1 MQSQKKYLAKVHEE
15 LEGYMIL
22 TSDNITDANDKVSKA
37 LYEKGFRSKKFVI
50 EDRKTK
56 VIELEE
62 INPHDTVEDLYRIL
76 NKEFDSSS
84 LDGYDAYKKQEE
96 IQELIKSEQEGG
108 LTLRTD
114 HVDIPDLTNTLAIP
128 DISSLKDG

>member
-1 MQSQKKYLAKVHEE
+1 MSSQKKYLAKVSEE

-22 TSDNITDANDKVSKA
+22 TSDNVMDANEKVGRA
-37 LYEKGFRSKKFVI
+37 LYEKGFRSKKFVV

-56 VIELEE
+56 VVDVQE

-96 IQELIKSEQEGG
+96 IKELAKADQESG
-108 LTLRTD
+108 LFSVPNLNEAK
-114 HVDIPDLTNTLAIP
+114 PLAIP
-128 DISSLKDG
+128 DNSLMKDG